1 MTNRVILKRSS
12 TANSVPIG
20 SDLEYGELALN
31 YTDGNL
37 FFKTASNA
45 VSLLSS
51 TKTANY
57 SGNVTANYFIGNANI
72 QYTASVGPPS
82 GNLIGAQWYDTGSDV
97 LYEYQTDGTSTYW
110 VDITGPTVGP
120 VVSVT
125 GNYGNSNVAV
135 FLAAFG
141 SNAIST
147 TGNANVGNAHV
158 GNLISDNILGLNAV
172 FNGSVAVQGAISIT
186 GNTIVGNIS
195 ATSAVITSSLK
206 TTAVAYGS
214 LPLAATAGA
223 GARSFITDGNL
234 AATGNFGSLVTGSA
248 GNSVP
253 VYSDGTDWRIG

>member
-1 MTNRVILKRSS
+1 MANTIKIKRSS
-12 TANSVPIG
+12 TANAVPTSG
-20 SDLEYGELALN
+20 SLEYGELALN
-31 YTDGNL
+31 YADGNL
-37 FFKTASNA
+37 FFKTAGNTVTLIA
-45 VSLLSS
+45 S
-51 TKTANY
+51 TQTANY

-158 GNLISDNILGLNAV
+158 GNLISDNILGLNGV
-172 FNGSVAVQGAISIT
+172 FNGSLAVQGAISIA

-195 ATSAVITSSLK
+195 ATNAVITSSLK
-206 TTAVAYGS
+206 TTAVAYSS

-253 VYSDGTDWRIG
+253 VYSDGTNWRIG